1 MGLPK
6 LLLVIVALALMWPL
20 VRWLTRLG
28 DRLPPRRA
36 AGPRRRIEAED
47 LTACRVCGAYAAAGA
62 AGCGRPD
69 CPQAR

>member
-6 LLLVIVALALMWPL
+6 LVLVILALAVLWPL
-20 VRWLTRLG
+20 VRWLSRLG
-28 DRLPPRRA
+28 DRLPPGRA
-36 AGPRRRIEAED
+36 AAPGRRIEAED
-47 LTACRVCGAYAAAGA
+47 LSACRVCGAYAAAGA